1 LLVVEGGVLYMSWNG
16 ATKITSWLI
25 FARESEPGLKIDGM
39 LKSMEFGTMFEIHGS
54 CETDLKVLA
63 YRDAELLGIRTLWWL
78 LYREEM
84 AVLITSL

>member
-1 LLVVEGGVLYMSWNG
+1 VEGGVLYMSWNG

-54 CETDLKVLA
+54 CETDLKVL
-63 YRDAELLGIRTLWWL
+63 GI
-78 LYREEM
+78 EM
-84 AVLITSL
+84 RSFWVSEHCGGCFTGKRWRF